1 MSEDKKEKKKSGR
14 TPEQQ
19 AARDARKAAK
29 KAALAAA
36 AAEATTSTEE
46 GSTTTPKKRRA
57 STDGTKLEIDLSA
70 SAPLSKAEARA
81 ARKRAKRGEEP
92 LPPKQTEDGSEKPLK
107 AASKKKEPKPKQ
119 EKGQFSV
126 WIGNLSFR
134 TSEQALRE
142 FIETGITELGG
153 EAGCVTRLNL
163 PKKAGHGQFAENKGF
178 AYCDFTNEA
187 MMLLALGLSER
198 PLEGRRLLI
207 KRGDDHRANPD
218 ARTPK
223 TLPSG
228 PGTAPSILQRQKNP
242 ESATLFVGNLP
253 FDVTEEEL
261 RDLRSGLIKTRVA
274 QFEDTGRCKGF
285 AFWDFKSSAHAK
297 AALMNRR
304 NHFLRGQ
311 KLNVQFAS
319 ESATSRAGRGKKAA
333 AGGGGKKVRPG
344 KQERDRQKGRYFN
357 AEGAGEAAGESTAEK
372 KGDVRGKKWEASG
385 RPRPGAALAMAQREK
400 VGIVESQGNK
410 ITFD

>member
-1 MSEDKKEKKKSGR
+1 MSR
-14 TPEQQ
+14 
-19 AARDARKAAK
+19 
-29 KAALAAA
+29 
-36 AAEATTSTEE
+36 
-46 GSTTTPKKRRA
+46 
-57 STDGTKLEIDLSA
+57 
-70 SAPLSKAEARA
+70 
-81 ARKRAKRGEEP
+81 
-92 LPPKQTEDGSEKPLK
+92 
-107 AASKKKEPKPKQ
+107 
-119 EKGQFSV
+119 
-126 WIGNLSFR
+126 
-134 TSEQALRE
+134 
-142 FIETGITELGG
+142 TEL
-153 EAGCVTRLNL
+153 TNR
-163 PKKAGHGQFAENKGF
+163 F

-261 RDLRSGLIKTRVA
+261 RDLVEGNATDAFVVPDAEAGENGESGEVDEDEEKELEEEKNDGDVEDEDGEGEEKSSRGGKRSGLIKTRVA

-357 AEGAGEAAGESTAEK
+357 AEGAGEGAGESTAEK

>member
-1 MSEDKKEKKKSGR
+1 
-14 TPEQQ
+14 
-19 AARDARKAAK
+19 
-29 KAALAAA
+29 
-36 AAEATTSTEE
+36 
-46 GSTTTPKKRRA
+46 
-57 STDGTKLEIDLSA
+57 
-70 SAPLSKAEARA
+70 
-81 ARKRAKRGEEP
+81 
-92 LPPKQTEDGSEKPLK
+92 
-107 AASKKKEPKPKQ
+107 
-119 EKGQFSV
+119 
-126 WIGNLSFR
+126 
-134 TSEQALRE
+134 
-142 FIETGITELGG
+142 
-153 EAGCVTRLNL
+153 
-163 PKKAGHGQFAENKGF
+163 
-178 AYCDFTNEA
+178 
-187 MMLLALGLSER
+187 MLLALGLSER

-228 PGTAPSILQRQKNP
+228 PGTTPSILQKQKNP

-261 RDLRSGLIKTRVA
+261 RALVEGNATDGFVVPDVRAGGEGEGEGGDEDEDQEKEDDDDDEKDDDDDDEGEDGEDGADGDAGPQRSGKRSGLLKTRVA

-285 AFWDFKSSAHAK
+285 AFWDFKSSDHAK

-333 AGGGGKKVRPG
+333 AGGGKKIRPG
-344 KQERDRQKGRYFN
+344 KQERNRQKHR
-357 AEGAGEAAGESTAEK
+357 AEGGDGGEGGAANGGDGQGEGARER
-372 KGDVRGKKWEASG
+372 KGDVRGKKWESAG

-400 VGIVESQGNK
+400 VGIVESQGAK

>member
-1 MSEDKKEKKKSGR
+1 
-14 TPEQQ
+14 
-19 AARDARKAAK
+19 
-29 KAALAAA
+29 
-36 AAEATTSTEE
+36 
-46 GSTTTPKKRRA
+46 
-57 STDGTKLEIDLSA
+57 
-70 SAPLSKAEARA
+70 
-81 ARKRAKRGEEP
+81 
-92 LPPKQTEDGSEKPLK
+92 
-107 AASKKKEPKPKQ
+107 
-119 EKGQFSV
+119 
-126 WIGNLSFR
+126 
-134 TSEQALRE
+134 
-142 FIETGITELGG
+142 
-153 EAGCVTRLNL
+153 
-163 PKKAGHGQFAENKGF
+163 
-178 AYCDFTNEA
+178 
-187 MMLLALGLSER
+187 MLLALGLSER

-242 ESATLFVGNLP
+242 ESATLFIGNLP

-261 RDLRSGLIKTRVA
+261 RDLVEGNATDAFVVPDAAEGGETEGDEEEKEPEEEKDEDEEEEDNEEGEGDEEEGKTNRGGKRSGLIKTRVA

-333 AGGGGKKVRPG
+333 AGGGKKVRPG
-344 KQERDRQKGRYFN
+344 KAERDRQKGRYFTN
-357 AEGAGEAAGESTAEK
+357 GGEGAGEGQGEGETREK